1 MPLPFSP
8 LYAIL
13 DIASVNSEARIPEI
27 IAESGV
33 GLIQV
38 RDKHAS
44 ARSVFEA
51 SKDIVARLT
60 PKGVRVV
67 VNDRPDIA
75 AMAGAGGV
83 HVGQDDL
90 PVEAARACCGGGL
103 WVGVSTHNLEQFQQ
117 ATTTSADYIA
127 VGPIFPTATKNNPD
141 PVVGLELIRTA
152 RRLTRKPL
160 VAIGGITVQS
170 AEAVYRAGADSIAVV
185 SDLLSA
191 PNPALRAGE
200 YIAIAKRILAVRD

>member
-38 RDKHAS
+38 RDKHALS
-44 ARSVFEA
+44 RSVFEA

-67 VNDRPDIA
+67 AVSYT
-75 AMAGAGGV
+75 
-83 HVGQDDL
+83 HLTL
-90 PVEAARACCGGGL
+90 P
-103 WVGVSTHNLEQFQQ
+103 T
-117 ATTTSADYIA
+117 
-127 VGPIFPTATKNNPD
+127 
-141 PVVGLELIRTA
+141 
-152 RRLTRKPL
+152 
-160 VAIGGITVQS
+160 
-170 AEAVYRAGADSIAVV
+170 
-185 SDLLSA
+185 
-191 PNPALRAGE
+191 
-200 YIAIAKRILAVRD
+200 KRIV